1 MSSQAQVSQKMS
13 QELQVP
19 LRTKLPAGQACAT
32 PAWPDGTSM
41 LFHLN
46 MICVLKGPTWFIFIS
61 QQLLIEQVPR
71 ARWCKGRDPAL
82 LTKTHS
88 VTSRQLQTRGK
99 FTYCHYDSRLFLL
112 LLSSLFLWFYS
123 LAILS
128 LCHCHGKNTSSQ
140 LTSVRG
146 KMKKLWSNAEWS
158 HPSPSKMAD
167 TQLTS
172 SSVRIN
178 DGYFKPLSLG
188 LFGMQQI

>member
-1 MSSQAQVSQKMS
+1 MSLASMSSQAQVSQKMS

-41 LFHLN
+41 LFHLH
-46 MICVLKGPTWFIFIS
+46 MICVLKGPMRLIFIS
-61 QQLLIEQVPR
+61 QQLLIEHVPR
-71 ARWCKGRDPAL
+71 ARWCEGRDPAL
-82 LTKTHS
+82 PSKIHS

-99 FTYCHYDSRLFLL
+99 FTYCHYDSRFFLL

-140 LTSVRG
+140 LTKG
-146 KMKKLWSNAEWS
+146 KDEETVEQRWMV
-158 HPSPSKMAD
+158 PSKPEQDGWRTANQ
-167 TQLTS
+167 QL
-172 SSVRIN
+172 REN
-178 DGYFKPLSLG
+178 KWW
-188 LFGMQQI
+188 LF